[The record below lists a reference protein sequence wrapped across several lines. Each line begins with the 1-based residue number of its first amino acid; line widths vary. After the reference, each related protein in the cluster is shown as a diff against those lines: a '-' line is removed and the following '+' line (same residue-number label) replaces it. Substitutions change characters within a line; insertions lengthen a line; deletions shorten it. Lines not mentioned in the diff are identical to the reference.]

1 MRGSAPFEFLPQP
14 QSSSGAINIH
24 PFTTTPNGRASLDS
38 QKSLASS
45 HMFERRIASLFRDC
59 AAIFVVYKSPLT
71 HFDVLHYPFFPFLDH
86 FLMAFT
92 PFFVATCL
100 ISTVLA
106 ASVGSTADLTLTNG
120 DISPDGFTRQAVL
133 VNGGAP
139 GPLIT
144 GNKGDEF
151 NLNVID
157 QLSNETMLLSS
168 SIHWHGFFQP
178 NNSWSDGVAFVTQC
192 PIATGNSFLYTFPT
206 NNQAGTFWYHSHLST
221 QYCDGLRGPLVV
233 YDPADPHASLYDVDD
248 ETTVITLADWYH
260 GPASTLGKVPTLIST
275 LINGLGRFAGGPT
288 SQLAVVSVTQGKR
301 YRMRLISMSCDPNFT
316 FTIDGHTMTIIEADS
331 VNTEPLTVDSIQIFA
346 GQRYSFVLNANAD
359 VGNYW
364 IRTVANGGTAGFDN
378 GINSAI
384 LRYVGADEVDPTTN
398 ATTSTAAL
406 VETNLHP
413 LVPTAVPGSPVAGGA
428 DVAMNLAISLDFT
441 TFEFEVNGNTYTP
454 PTVPVLLQ
462 ILSGAQTAADLL
474 PAGNVFTLPANS
486 VIELSIPGGT
496 PGAPHPFH
504 LHGHNFF
511 VIKSAGNSTYNF
523 DNPVIRDVVS
533 TGTSTSDNTT
543 IRFVTDNAGPWI
555 LHCHID
561 FHLELGL
568 FVDILPHFKLPYLSF
583 LPPAQSSLQK
593 TPPTV
598 AKSVQPTAWDSLC
611 PTYDALPS
619 DQL

>member
-1 MRGSAPFEFLPQP
+1 MSF
-14 QSSSGAINIH
+14 
-24 PFTTTPNGRASLDS
+24 
-38 QKSLASS
+38 
-45 HMFERRIASLFRDC
+45 
-59 AAIFVVYKSPLT
+59 SPV
-71 HFDVLHYPFFPFLDH
+71 FI
-86 FLMAFT
+86 
-92 PFFVATCL
+92 ATCL

-106 ASVGSTADLTLTNG
+106 SVGPTADLTLTNG
-120 DISPDGFTRQAVL
+120 DISPDGFTRQGVL

-139 GPLIT
+139 GPLIV

-157 QLSNETMLLSS
+157 QLTNETMLLSS

-260 GPASTLGKVPTLIST
+260 GPASTLGLVPTLIST

-288 SQLAVVSVTQGKR
+288 SQLAVISVTSGKR

-346 GQRYSFVLNANAD
+346 GQRYSFVLTAD
-359 VGNYW
+359 QSVDNYW

-384 LRYVGADEVDPTTN
+384 LRYVGADEVDPTTT
-398 ATTSTAAL
+398 ASTSTSPL
-406 VETNLHP
+406 VETDLHP
-413 LVPTAVPGSPVAGGA
+413 LVPTAVPGNAVAGGA
-428 DVAMNLAISLDFT
+428 DLAMNLVISLDFT
-441 TFEFEVNGNTYTP
+441 TFTFEVNGNSYTP

-474 PAGNVFTLPANS
+474 PAGNVFTLPPNS

-568 FVDILPHFKLPYLSF
+568 AIVFAED
-583 LPPAQSSLQK
+583 
-593 TPPTV
+593 TPTV
-598 AKSVQPTAWDSLC
+598 ANSVQPTAWDSLC

-619 DQL
+619 DEL